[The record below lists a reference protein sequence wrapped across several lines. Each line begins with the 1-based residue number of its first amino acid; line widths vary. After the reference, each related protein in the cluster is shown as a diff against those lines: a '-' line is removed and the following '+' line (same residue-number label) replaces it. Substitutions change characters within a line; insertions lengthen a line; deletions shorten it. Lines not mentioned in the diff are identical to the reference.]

1 MINNV
6 GKETAGADEV
16 PEGAEG
22 FRKGAVDKSSVMM
35 KET

>member
-22 FRKGAVDKSSVMM
+22 FQKGLLKSSVMM